1 MSDTTYALV
10 TGANKGLGLTTVRR
24 LAELGWTVLLGARDA
39 SRGAAAASGLA
50 GLDVHVLPIDVTSDE
65 SACTAAKRVEDSYGR
80 LDVLVNNAGITG
92 PYVAAADTGAGDLR
106 KTYETNV
113 FGPVRVTRAFL
124 PLLTRS
130 AAPRIVMVS
139 SGMGSIAVTSD
150 PSRLE
155 SQLVALTCT
164 SSKTALNMITTQTRP
179 DGPLTSDPQRAQRV
193 PDRRGGDGR
202 DRHPRPGPAGRAD
215 GDLRR
220 PERSRALVG
229 PVRVAADRPDLLLY
243 DITRYAGR
251 ALAHR
256 WNVPLVQLS
265 PSMVA
270 WEGFEEDMGEALAFR
285 RDPRLVEYRERFAAW
300 LDGLGI
306 DLDPDTFSGRP
317 RCVVL
322 IPRALQPHADDVDEK
337 VYTFVGPSLDR
348 RPHQG
353 DWPESEKPLV
363 LVSLGS
369 AYNDRTEFFRACVA
383 AFGPLPWQVV
393 LAIGPHTDPAA
404 IAELP
409 PNVELHRWVPQLAV
423 LRRASAFVTHAGMG
437 GCSEGLHEGV
447 PMIAVS
453 QAVDQFGNAAM
464 LQELGVGVHLR
475 PRRPRPRRCGRPC

>member
-1 MSDTTYALV
+1 VSHILMVSAGAHGHVNPGLPVIAELVERGHRVSYAIPRSFADV
-10 TGANKGLGLTTVRR
+10 VASTGATPLVHTSSLPDETRGEQWPSDPITGMSIF
-24 LAELGWTVLLGARDA
+24 AEDA
-39 SRGAAAASGLA
+39 AE
-50 GLDVHVLPIDVTSDE
+50 VLPQLE
-65 SACTAAKRVEDSYGR
+65 AA
-80 LDVLVNNAGITG
+80 L
-92 PYVAAADTGAGDLR
+92 
-106 KTYETNV
+106 
-113 FGPVRVTRAFL
+113 
-124 PLLTRS
+124 
-130 AAPRIVMVS
+130 
-139 SGMGSIAVTSD
+139 
-150 PSRLE
+150 
-155 SQLVALTCT
+155 
-164 SSKTALNMITTQTRP
+164 
-179 DGPLTSDPQRAQRV
+179 
-193 PDRRGGDGR
+193 
-202 DRHPRPGPAGRAD
+202 
-215 GDLRR
+215 
-220 PERSRALVG
+220 
-229 PVRVAADRPDLLLY
+229 AADRPDLVLY
-243 DITRYAGR
+243 DITGYAGR

-285 RDPRLVEYRERFAAW
+285 RDPLFVEYRERFAAW

-317 RCVVL
+317 PRCVAL

-369 AYNDRTEFFRACVA
+369 AYNDRAEFFRACVA

-447 PMIAVS
+447 PMIAVP

-464 LQELGVGVHLR
+464 LQELGVGVHLPAEEATPETLR
-475 PRRPRPRRCGRPC
+475 EALLTLTGSPDVAERLAAIRDELRAAGGAAAAADIVEAQLPTS